1 MTGTLFLLVCR
12 HLLDL
17 QVIDTITMQ
26 VSGYKDPGHDLGQG
40 PVGNAK
46 ALDSS
51 PFVLYIPD
59 YHEAYLEC
67 ALTT

>member
-1 MTGTLFLLVCR
+1 
-12 HLLDL
+12 
-17 QVIDTITMQ
+17 MQ

-51 PFVLYIPD
+51 PFVFYIPD